1 MEIPSASRIPRSAVH
16 GRLRG
21 LVTLGLEKV
30 EAELHKVIE
39 EVRSQALLDD
49 VSDVNVMLVGIV
61 GPTSLAKLMYQSL
74 AVKASS

>member
-1 MEIPSASRIPRSAVH
+1 M
-16 GRLRG
+16 
-21 LVTLGLEKV
+21 

-39 EVRSQALLDD
+39 EVRSQALPDD

-61 GPTSLAKLMYQSL
+61 GPTFLAKLMYQSL